1 MTELTRRQ
9 MRELERAGH
18 VAEAPASPV
27 LISERHEK
35 VQVELSPEPMQLSPN
50 LPSQDTP
57 ALTRRQLRELA
68 ERAQPTEVQES
79 EFVVEQQ
86 AVASPV
92 TSVIAQAI
100 SEVAA
105 EEADELTAQ
114 SRLEAPVTL
123 DAEQPRRRV
132 LPPVGSRREFRTEIP
147 VVAEPISLE
156 APIVEIPED
165 GFRGANYL
173 GEPSTQS
180 IMLEIAP
187 EAIALPIETGEIVTT
202 GSIAI
207 LPEVSSATTG
217 GFDGPELDVTE
228 DAVTGVL
235 SVVDPVSAQALIDE
249 RSGFG
254 VVPEGVLRKGW
265 WRPWVVGAIS
275 IAMAIAAILASIT
288 IFNALGE

>member
-9 MRELERAGH
+9 MRELERAGQA
-18 VAEAPASPV
+18 VEVPLAPVLTSEKPAAQIVPAPAQPQPSITLPQSDSPV
-27 LISERHEK
+27 
-35 VQVELSPEPMQLSPN
+35 
-50 LPSQDTP
+50 
-57 ALTRRQLRELA
+57 LTRRQLRELA
-68 ERAQPTEVQES
+68 ERSQPAEVQEL
-79 EFVVEQQ
+79 EPVVEQQ

-105 EEADELTAQ
+105 EEAEELSAN
-114 SRLEAPVTL
+114 SREAEPVRLE
-123 DAEQPRRRV
+123 AEQPRRRV
-132 LPPVGSRREFRTEIP
+132 LPPVGSRREFRSEAP
-147 VVAEPISLE
+147 VAAEPISLE

-187 EAIALPIETGEIVTT
+187 EAIALPIETGEILTT

-207 LPEVSSATTG
+207 LPEVPSAATG

-265 WRPWVVGAIS
+265 WRPWLVGVIS

-288 IFNALGE
+288 ILNALGE